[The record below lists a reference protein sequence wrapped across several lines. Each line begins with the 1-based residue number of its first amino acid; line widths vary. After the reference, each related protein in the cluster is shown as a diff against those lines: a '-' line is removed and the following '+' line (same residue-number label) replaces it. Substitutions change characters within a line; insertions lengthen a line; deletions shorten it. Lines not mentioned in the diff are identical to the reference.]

1 MKLIFPCIDRVLWLF
16 LFHSGSG
23 DCSRHLFYALKILQ
37 KLILLLVSV
46 SFLDSLAD
54 PSPAD
59 SSGLLGATVLIFL
72 LTSTGTNFLLYMH
85 YCALNTASI
94 SMQFRICSWFAWG
107 IAGNNPEVKGWMKGW
122 WRLGE
127 NPFIRMKIL
136 PLSPSP
142 VREMCTENDTLHP
155 NMVEQCHPA
164 VSCWSWFDLNSTEP

>member
-1 MKLIFPCIDRVLWLF
+1 MIISFPFWLRWLLQTSFLCFENLAKINFVISVSIIPWLF
-16 LFHSGSG
+16 SGSLACWQLWSFG
-23 DCSRHLFYALKILQ
+23 GYSTDLPTYFHWHQFSFIHALLCTEY
-37 KLILLLVSV
+37 
-46 SFLDSLAD
+46 SLNKHAVQD
-54 PSPAD
+54 
-59 SSGLLGATVLIFL
+59 L
-72 LTSTGTNFLLYMH
+72 
-85 YCALNTASI
+85 
-94 SMQFRICSWFAWG
+94 SWFAWG

-164 VSCWSWFDLNSTEP
+164 VRCWSWFDLNSTEP